1 MKRKG
6 LLRIFALALTLS
18 LLILAIPATPA
29 LAATGTISI
38 SPSTGPPG
46 TTVTLTALN
55 FTASTTY
62 TVTFSGTYGIYYPT
76 SGSTGT
82 GNFTAYFSVPP
93 YPRGVYSV
101 TVTTTSD
108 TTLTPA
114 SFTITPLVTLS
125 SASGYVGDSITVT
138 GTGFYTGS
146 AVTVYFDTTTVW
158 FTTTALANGTF
169 SVLATVPASVR
180 GTHTVQG
187 YDVYGY
193 SSAAS
198 FITYSKIT
206 VTPASGGVGD
216 NITISGTGF
225 AASQSIAITF
235 DGVAVTTTPAAVTT
249 STVGSFSQASFT
261 VPAGVRGSHTIR
273 AQDIS
278 GNYATATFTTT
289 QSITLTPTSGPN
301 GTKVTVKGTGFLA
314 SATITLYFDDVPV
327 TTTLAVVPT
336 DTTGAFSTSF
346 DIPSSSGGAHQVKAS
361 DGTNTDTETFTVTA
375 ALSISPTS
383 GYVGMKVTVN
393 GTGFLASKSDVTILF
408 NNVLVK
414 TTSTN
419 AKGVLSTTFDVPAQ
433 AAGTYTIK
441 VSDGTNVKDADF
453 TVTTS
458 ATISP
463 VTTTASPGHV
473 GDNITV
479 SGVGFMAGST
489 LTITYDNTTEASTT
503 VASDGTFSV
512 TFPAPAS
519 LKGAHTVTASDNVSS
534 IPLTFVMESTPPA
547 VPALSKPEAGT
558 KAKSQAT
565 FDWAAVSDPSGV
577 TYTLQI
583 ATDTEFTELVLEKE
597 LLTEPAYTLTKSE
610 KLESV
615 SQETPYY
622 WRVKAIDGASNESA
636 WSDAG
641 SFYVGFF
648 LSQQTIIYIIIGIG
662 AVILILLAFWLG
674 QRRAIRSA

>member
-1 MKRKG
+1 LG
-6 LLRIFALALTLS
+6 
-18 LLILAIPATPA
+18 
-29 LAATGTISI
+29 
-38 SPSTGPPG
+38 
-46 TTVTLTALN
+46 

-62 TVTFSGTYGIYYPT
+62 TVTFSGTYGTYYPT

-82 GNFTAYFSVPP
+82 GNFTAYFYVPP
-93 YPRGVYSV
+93 YPRGVYTV
-101 TVTTTSD
+101 TVTTAYD
-108 TTLTPA
+108 TTPIPA
-114 SFTITPLVTLS
+114 SFTITPQITLS
-125 SASGYVGDSITVT
+125 SASGYVGDSITVS
-138 GTGFYTGS
+138 GTGFYASST
-146 AVTVYFDTTTVW
+146 VTINFDSTAW

-169 SVLATVPASVR
+169 SVLATIPASVR
-180 GTHTVQG
+180 ATHTVQG

-193 SSAAS
+193 SSAS

-206 VTPASGGVGD
+206 VTPASGAVGD

-225 AASQSIAITF
+225 AALQSIAITF
-235 DGVAVTTTPAAVTT
+235 DGVAMTTTPAAVTT
-249 STVGSFSQASFT
+249 SSVGSFGPASFT
-261 VPAGVRGSHTIR
+261 VPARVRGSYTIR

-278 GNYATATFTTT
+278 VNYATATFSTT

-301 GTKVTVKGTGFLA
+301 GTKVTVNGTGFNA
-314 SATITLYFDDVPV
+314 SATITTYFDDVPV
-327 TTTLAVVPT
+327 TTATVVVTT
-336 DTTGAFSTSF
+336 DPTGAFSTSF
-346 DIPSSSGGAHQVKAS
+346 DIPSSSGGTHQIKAS
-361 DGTNTDTETFTVTA
+361 DGTNTDTKTFTVTA
-375 ALSISPTS
+375 TISISPTS
-383 GYVGMKVTVN
+383 GYVGMKVTVT

-414 TTSTN
+414 TTLTDT
-419 AKGVLSTTFDVPAQ
+419 KGVLSTSFDVPAK
-433 AAGTYTIK
+433 AAGTYTIR

-463 VTTTASPGHV
+463 VTSTTSPGHV

-479 SGVGFMAGST
+479 TGVGFMAGNT
-489 LTITYDNTTEASTT
+489 LTITYDNKTEATTT

-512 TFPAPAS
+512 IFSAPAS
-519 LKGAHTVTASDNVSS
+519 LKGAHTVIASDNVSS
-534 IPLTFVMESTPPA
+534 IPLTFVMEATAPA

-558 KAKSQAT
+558 KTKAQAT
-565 FDWAAVSDPSGV
+565 FDWATVTDPSGV

-583 ATDTEFTELVLEKE
+583 ATDAEFTQIKLEKK
-597 LLTEPAYTLTKSE
+597 LLTQSEYTLTKAE

-615 SQETPYY
+615 SKETPYY

-636 WSDAG
+636 WSDAW

-648 LSQQTIIYIIIGIG
+648 LSQQTLIYIIIGIG

-674 QRRAIRSA
+674 QRRAAR

>member
-6 LLRIFALALTLS
+6 ILRIMVVALTLS

-29 LAATGTISI
+29 LAAIGTISI

-62 TVTFSGTYGIYYPT
+62 TVIFSGTYGIYYPT

-93 YPRGVYSV
+93 YPRGLYYV

-125 SASGYVGDSITVT
+125 SASGYVGDPITVS
-138 GTGFYTGS
+138 GTGFYTG
-146 AVTVYFDTTTVW
+146 ALVTVNFDSTLW

-169 SVLATVPASVR
+169 SVATTVPASVR
-180 GTHTVQG
+180 STHTVQG
-187 YDVYGY
+187 VDVSGY
-193 SSAAS
+193 SPAAS
-198 FITYSKIT
+198 FTTYSKIT

-235 DGVAVTTTPAAVTT
+235 DGAAVTTTPAAVTT
-249 STVGSFSQASFT
+249 TSVGSFSQASFT

-301 GTKVTVKGTGFLA
+301 GTKVTVNGTGFNA
-314 SATITLYFDDVPV
+314 SATITTYFDDVPV
-327 TTTLAVVPT
+327 TTATVVVTT
-336 DTTGAFSTSF
+336 DPTGAFSTSF
-346 DIPSSSGGAHQVKAS
+346 NIPSSSGGAHQIKAS
-361 DGTNTDTETFTVTA
+361 DGTNTNTKTFTVTA
-375 ALSISPTS
+375 TISISPTS
-383 GYVGMKVTVN
+383 GYVGIEVTVT
-393 GTGFLASKSDVTILF
+393 GTGFLASKLDVTILF

-414 TTSTN
+414 TTSTDT
-419 AKGVLSTTFDVPAQ
+419 KGVLSTSFDVPAEV
-433 AAGTYTIK
+433 AGTYTIR

-463 VTTTASPGHV
+463 VTSTTSPGHV

-479 SGVGFMAGST
+479 SGVGFMPDST
-489 LTITYDNTTEASTT
+489 LTVTYDNTTEASTT
-503 VASDGTFSV
+503 VASDGSFSLI
-512 TFPAPAS
+512 FPAPAS
-519 LKGAHTVTASDNVSS
+519 LKGAHTIIVSDNVSS
-534 IPLTFVMESTPPA
+534 IPLTFVMEATPPA

-558 KAKSQAT
+558 KAKAQAT
-565 FDWAAVSDPSGV
+565 FDWSAVTDLSGV

-597 LLTEPAYTLTKSE
+597 LLTESAYTLTKAE

-674 QRRAIRSA
+674 QRRAIR

>member
-1 MKRKG
+1 M
-6 LLRIFALALTLS
+6 AVALTLS

-125 SASGYVGDSITVT
+125 SASGYVGDTITVT

-146 AVTVYFDTTTVW
+146 TVTVYFDSTVW

-169 SVLATVPASVR
+169 SVATTVPASVR

-187 YDVYGY
+187 YDVSGY
-193 SSAAS
+193 SPAAS
-198 FITYSKIT
+198 FTTYSKIT

-235 DGVAVTTTPAAVTT
+235 DGVAMTTTPAAVTT
-249 STVGSFSQASFT
+249 TSVGSFGPSSFT

-273 AQDIS
+273 AQDVS

-301 GTKVTVKGTGFLA
+301 GTKVTVNGTGFNA
-314 SATITLYFDDVPV
+314 SATITTYFDDVPV
-327 TTTLAVVPT
+327 TTTPAVVTT
-336 DTTGAFSTSF
+336 DTTGAFSSTSF
-346 DIPSSSGGAHQVKAS
+346 NIPSSSGGTHQIKAS

-375 ALSISPTS
+375 TISISPTS
-383 GYVGMKVTVN
+383 GYVGMKVTVT

-414 TTSTN
+414 TTSTDT
-419 AKGVLSTTFDVPAQ
+419 KGVLSTSFDVPAKV
-433 AAGTYTIK
+433 AGTYTIR
-441 VSDGTNVKDADF
+441 VSDGTISKDTDF

-463 VTTTASPGHV
+463 VTSTTSPGHV

-479 SGVGFMAGST
+479 TGVGFMPDST

-519 LKGAHTVTASDNVSS
+519 VKGAHTVTASDNVSS
-534 IPLTFVMESTPPA
+534 IPLTFVMEATAPA
-547 VPALSKPEAGT
+547 VPTLSKPDAGT

-565 FDWAAVSDPSGV
+565 FEWAAVTDLSGV

-583 ATDTEFTELVLEKE
+583 ATDTAFTELVLEKE
-597 LLTEPAYTLTKSE
+597 LLTESEYTLTKAE

-674 QRRAIRSA
+674 QRRAIH